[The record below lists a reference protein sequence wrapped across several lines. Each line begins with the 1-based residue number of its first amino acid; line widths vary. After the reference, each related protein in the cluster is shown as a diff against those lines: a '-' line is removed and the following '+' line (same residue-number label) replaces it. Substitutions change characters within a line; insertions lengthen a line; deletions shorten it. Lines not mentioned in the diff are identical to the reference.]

1 VTTKRDGHN
10 WFTRARSLFGR
21 TRVQSNGRSSSGSS
35 TTREREWRT
44 PLRRRLLVG
53 AVVFGLW
60 GLSIEARLLY
70 LQVLRHD
77 QLVARAA
84 GQQNRN
90 IPINPKRGEILD
102 REGRVLAYS
111 VDADTIYAVPTD
123 IDDPIG
129 TAAALCSALDDCS
142 PAKRKI
148 IAIRLS
154 TDKAFA
160 YVDRKVSPD
169 AAQRIAA
176 LELDG
181 VGFLKEDR
189 RYYPNKELAA
199 HLLGYVGTDNQGL
212 SGIESTYDQEIR
224 GRPGKVLVQ
233 TDVRH
238 RAFSRVEQLP
248 TTGATIELTI
258 DKYLQHIAEREL
270 HAAIRE
276 HQAHSGT
283 VVVLQPHTGEI
294 LALANEPT
302 FNPNAFSHA
311 SKDSLRNR
319 GVQDIY
325 EPGSTF
331 KIVTT
336 SAALEEGVTTRDEL
350 FDVSAGVIRIGNST
364 ISDMHTYGV
373 LSFEDV
379 IVKSSNV
386 GTIKV
391 GLRLGPERLSRYVR
405 RFGFGEALSR
415 DLPGES
421 AGIVHNPSDLNDRAV
436 ASVAMGYQVS
446 VTPLQMAAAVSA
458 VANGGELVEPQAV
471 RAIVRNGVRVQRGR
485 RVVRRAISEETA
497 AELTSIMEA
506 VVERGTARAAQIPGY
521 SVAGKTGT
529 SEKVIDGR
537 YSKVAHNASF
547 VGFVPSRDPALT
559 ILVLIDTPQGFYT
572 GGRVAAPVFQRIA
585 EAALRHL
592 AVAPTIHPNPPF
604 LVTSKVSPRIESTS
618 TQFHLPPTLKPVDD
632 EFSERGVMPDLRGL
646 SARQALEAL
655 SAFGL
660 TARARGDG
668 FVVRHEPSPGVLVN
682 RGATA
687 TLYLKRHFTEASSA
701 Q

>member
-1 VTTKRDGHN
+1 VTKKRNGHS
-10 WFTRARSLFGR
+10 WFRRARSLFGQ
-21 TRVQSNGRSSSGSS
+21 TRVQSHGRSSSRSF
-35 TTREREWRT
+35 TTRERDWRP

-53 AVVFGLW
+53 AAVFGLW
-60 GLSIEARLLY
+60 GLGIEARLLY

-111 VDADTIYAVPTD
+111 VDADTIIAVPTD

-148 IAIRLS
+148 ITKRLS
-154 TDKAFA
+154 TDKQFAF
-160 YVDRKVSPD
+160 VDRKVSPD

-181 VGFLKEDR
+181 VGFIKEDR

-212 SGIESTYDQEIR
+212 SGIESTYDEEIR
-224 GRPGKVLVQ
+224 GRPGKMLVQ

-270 HAAIRE
+270 HAAMRE
-276 HQAHSGT
+276 HQALSGT
-283 VVVLQPHTGEI
+283 VVVLQPRTGEL
-294 LALANEPT
+294 LALANEPS

-336 SAALEEGVTTRDEL
+336 SAALEEGATTRDEL
-350 FDVSAGVIRIGNST
+350 FDVSSGVIRIGNST

-421 AGIVHNPSDLNDRAV
+421 SGIVHNPSDLNDRGV

-458 VANGGELVEPQAV
+458 VANGGELVEPRVV
-471 RAIVRNGVRVQRGR
+471 RAIVRNGVRVQRER
-485 RVVRRAISEETA
+485 RVIRRAISEETA

-506 VVERGTARAAQIPGY
+506 VVERGTARAAQIQGY

-529 SEKVIDGR
+529 SEKVINGR

-547 VGFVPSRDPALT
+547 VGFVPSREPALT
-559 ILVLIDTPQGFYT
+559 ILVLIDTPKELYT

-592 AVAPTIHPNPPF
+592 AVAPTIHPDPPF
-604 LVTSKVSPRIESTS
+604 LVTVKVPQSIESIS
-618 TQFHLPPTLKPVDD
+618 KQFHLPPMLGPVDD

-660 TARARGDG
+660 GARARGDG
-668 FVVRHEPSPGVLVN
+668 FVVSHEPGPGVLVD
-682 RGATA
+682 RGSTA
-687 TLYLKRHFTEASSA
+687 ILYLKRHFEEASSA